1 MYNLLIKCYTKI
13 LVINMIQVHKTHSQG
28 NLLSKLK
35 PWAGALGIVALL
47 GTAVAMDVK
56 LNPIK
61 RDNAAIHTL
70 ASPTATP
77 AQKDAAVN
85 TLLTSELPDSPKL
98 AMSYLKADLELA
110 TARAVNALQRSE

>member
-1 MYNLLIKCYTKI
+1 MTQ
-13 LVINMIQVHKTHSQG
+13 MHKTHSQKSFF
-28 NLLSKLK
+28 NRIK
-35 PWAGALGIVALL
+35 PWAGVVGLVALL